1 MIDVSDLTVKFDSS
15 VLEDI
20 NLTFKSNSIYGVI
33 GKSGSG
39 KTTLLKAIA
48 GLVDFENGEIRFEG
62 KLIFGP
68 KDKLIPGYDEI
79 QLVNQDFGLELYHTV
94 YENVKEKILSRN
106 KDLQVELVD
115 EFLEL
120 VELDS
125 IKNRK
130 ARVLSGG
137 EQQRLSIARA
147 LACEPKVLLLDEPFV
162 HLDQRLR
169 WKILNYLNEVMKSRQ
184 MLIVLVSHD
193 GAEIM
198 GFADRVIHIEDKKVV
213 REDSAE
219 NVYYFPESKSQAELM
234 GEVNEIQLENK
245 ALLFRPNEYS
255 LENPNF
261 NVNFDSS
268 VDIGVTFLNY
278 FYTDNGERILL
289 TGQKEMSTIF
299 KIRIT
304 K

>member
-1 MIDVSDLTVKFDSS
+1 MIQITDLSVKFDSF
-15 VLEDI
+15 VLEGV
-20 NLTFKSNSIYGVI
+20 NLAFESSTIYGII
-33 GKSGSG
+33 GDSGSG

-48 GLVDFENGEIRFEG
+48 GLVDLEKGEIHFED
-62 KLIFGP
+62 KLILGP
-68 KDKLIPGYDEI
+68 KDRLVPGYDEI

-94 YENVKEKILSRN
+94 LENVKEKILSRN
-106 KDLQVELVD
+106 KDLQVELID

-120 VELDS
+120 VELGS
-125 IKNRK
+125 IKNRP
-130 ARVLSGG
+130 ARMLSGG

-169 WKILNYLNEVMKSRQ
+169 WKILNYLNETMRTRP

-193 GAEIM
+193 GTEVM
-198 GFADRVIHIEDKKVV
+198 GFTNRVIHIEEKKVV
-213 REDSAE
+213 REDATE
-219 NVYYFPESKSQAELM
+219 KVYYFPQSKSQAELM
-234 GEVNEIQLENK
+234 GEVNEIQLGNK
-245 ALLFRPNEYS
+245 SILFRPNEYS
-255 LENPNF
+255 LEKPNF
-261 NVNFDSS
+261 NVKFDSS

-278 FYTDNGERILL
+278 FYTTNGERILL
-289 TGQKEMSTIF
+289 TSQKEMNDVV

>member
-125 IKNRK
+125 IKNRQ

>member
-1 MIDVSDLTVKFDSS
+1 MIDITDLSVKFDSF
-15 VLEDI
+15 VLEGV
-20 NLTFKSNSIYGVI
+20 NLTFKSNSIYGII

-48 GLVDFENGEIRFEG
+48 GLVDSEDGEIRFEG
-62 KLIFGP
+62 KLILGP
-68 KDKLIPGYDEI
+68 KDKLIPGYDEL
-79 QLVNQDFGLELYHTV
+79 QLVNQDFGLELFHTV

-106 KDLQVELVD
+106 KELQVELIG

-120 VELDS
+120 VELDA
-125 IKNRK
+125 IKNRQ

-169 WKILNYLNEVMKSRQ
+169 WKILNYLNEIMKVRQ

-193 GAEIM
+193 GAEVM
-198 GFADRVIHIEDKKVV
+198 GFADRVIHIEEKKVV

-219 NVYYFPESKSQAELM
+219 NVYYFPQSKSQAELM

-245 ALLFRPNEYS
+245 VLLFRPNEYS

-278 FYTDNGERILL
+278 FYTANGERILL
-289 TGQKEMSTIF
+289 TGQREMSDVF

>member
-79 QLVNQDFGLELYHTV
+79 QLVNQDFGLELHHTV

-125 IKNRK
+125 IKNRQ